1 MGDRRPPNP
10 RLKGGDGFVPDVLE
24 INNGRTN
31 LVTLL
36 PGCTESYYF
45 IPQIQ
50 SNGRP
55 GLPGAEFNPSQP
67 LPFQG

>member
-10 RLKGGDGFVPDVLE
+10 KLIGGDGFVPDVLE

-67 LPFQG
+67 SPCPG